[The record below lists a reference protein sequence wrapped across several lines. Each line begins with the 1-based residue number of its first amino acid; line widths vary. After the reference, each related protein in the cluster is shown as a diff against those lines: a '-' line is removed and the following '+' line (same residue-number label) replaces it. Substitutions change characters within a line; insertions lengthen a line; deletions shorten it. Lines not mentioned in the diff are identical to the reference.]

1 MRSYVTGF
9 AVSLVLTLAA
19 FGLVIGYTQG
29 ALDVPK
35 GLLILSIVVLAA
47 LQLGVQLIYFLHLG
61 QESKPRLNLISFLFM
76 LLVLIVIVAGSLWI
90 MANLDYN
97 MMHNPNIEKEIIH
110 DEGY

>member
-19 FGLVIGYTQG
+19 FGLVMGYTQG
-29 ALDVPK
+29 ALDISK
-35 GLLILSIVVLAA
+35 GLLTLSIVVLAA
-47 LQLGVQLIYFLHLG
+47 LQLGVQLVYFLHLG

-76 LLVLIVIVAGSLWI
+76 LLVLVVIVAGSLWI

-97 MMHNPNIEKEIIH
+97 MMHNPSIEKEIIN